1 MILGEA
7 AGCIS
12 PPEFQSK
19 NGQIVVEN
27 TSADFQTVLPDMF
40 QTILPDNFQ
49 AAVHGIPEKQA
60 PSKGA
65 PAQPGNSAKRSSG
78 STKAPS
84 AQSPSKG
91 PERHR
96 AQPNTKT
103 LQPKADTPNMA
114 SFAVHSAASLAAPP
128 AELTAAN
135 LAARGSF
142 AAGYPK
148 ADSFATNIAAAGS
161 FATRAPASMSFQ
173 AGVMG
178 SQSFAAGNSAE
189 GCVTRLP
196 GSTPA
201 GLNTQRPQGLTTRV
215 PTSSNFASG
224 APGGLTTQPP
234 PAGLSTQMPMCTS
247 FVTGGAP
254 SQGIFASQLPSTG
267 SFVGAMHPHPS
278 RKGPGMEAIRE

>member
-1 MILGEA
+1 MIFGEA
-7 AGCIS
+7 VGCIS
-12 PPEFQSK
+12 PPDLQSK
-19 NGQIVVEN
+19 NSQIVVET
-27 TSADFQTVLPDMF
+27 TSADFQTVLPEVF

-49 AAVHGIPEKQA
+49 AAVHGVPEKQA
-60 PSKGA
+60 PGKGGT
-65 PAQPGNSAKRSSG
+65 AQLGNSAKRSSG
-78 STKAPS
+78 STKAPP
-84 AQSPSKG
+84 AQSPSRG

-103 LQPKADTPNMA
+103 LQPKADNPMHSTA
-114 SFAVHSAASLAAPP
+114 SMAAPP
-128 AELTAAN
+128 SGLTAAN

-142 AAGYPK
+142 ASGAPQ

-161 FATRAPASMSFQ
+161 FATRAPNSMSFQ

-178 SQSFAAGNSAE
+178 RQSFGAQRSDASFAAGLPPSAA
-189 GCVTRLP
+189 

-201 GLNTQRPQGLTTRV
+201 GLNTQPPQGLTTRV
-215 PTSSNFASG
+215 PTSSSFASG
-224 APGGLTTQPP
+224 VPGGLTTQPP

-254 SQGIFASQLPSTG
+254 SQGSFATQLPSTG